1 MTSLASWREIFSS
14 QRRKVSRK
22 GAKGAKVFSR
32 NVFLAF
38 FAPLRDIIY
47 FQAMSENEIA
57 KILVDI
63 FLKVHRALGPG
74 LLESVYEEAI
84 CYELSKSGIN
94 FKRQQGIA
102 VFYEGVKMELGF
114 RADIIVENSV
124 IVELKSVEAL
134 APVHHKT
141 LLTYLRLT
149 DLKLGLL
156 VNFNVDLIRD
166 GIKRV
171 VNGL

>member
-1 MTSLASWREIFSS
+1 
-14 QRRKVSRK
+14 
-22 GAKGAKVFSR
+22 
-32 NVFLAF
+32 
-38 FAPLRDIIY
+38 
-47 FQAMSENEIA
+47 MSENEIA

-74 LLESVYEEAI
+74 LLESVYEAAI
-84 CYELSKSGIN
+84 CYELDAAGLAY
-94 FKRQQGIA
+94 KRQKGIA
-102 VFYEGVKMELGF
+102 VIYEDVKMDLGF
-114 RADIIVENSV
+114 RADIIVEDKV
-124 IVELKSVEAL
+124 IVEVKSIEAL

-156 VNFNVDLIRD
+156 VNFNVEMIKD
-166 GIKRV
+166 GIKRI